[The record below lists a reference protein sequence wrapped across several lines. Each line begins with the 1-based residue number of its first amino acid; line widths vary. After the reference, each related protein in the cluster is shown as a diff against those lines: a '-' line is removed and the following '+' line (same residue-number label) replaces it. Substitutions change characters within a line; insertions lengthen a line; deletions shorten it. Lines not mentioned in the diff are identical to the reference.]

1 MSKQV
6 KTQVPSGQNYEKSFN
21 PIIDEDANEAR
32 LLNNMTGRPQSAPAR
47 LQSSRRN
54 RGRASRRGRGR
65 ASRRGRG
72 RASRR
77 TRTNRRSRSQR

>member
-65 ASRRGRG
+65 ASRR
-72 RASRR
+72 